1 MSNEFDNVPVHTAQ
15 SLAQREKETAME
27 RQPAD
32 VQMARVGY
40 TADQARQIAEVQV
53 MMTVAKGDPR
63 QDVRV
68 WGAMQRVCKRVRFA
82 EQAKYAFKRG
92 GKLITGLGIKSI
104 RELATIYGN
113 IDYGYRELEREGD
126 TSWVEAYAWDMER
139 NVRVVRKFPV
149 RHWRDKQGGGEEVT
163 AERDKYEVVA
173 GMAQRRVRSC
183 LEQLLPAD
191 YLEEAEYLVDKT
203 LKDGDGRP
211 LADRIRDL
219 QVAFAE
225 FGVTPEDLEGFL
237 QHPVRAILPEEIPR
251 LQQIFI
257 SLRDG
262 IMSPSEVFRMTG
274 HAAPVVQ
281 QPPETPP
288 APEKKEAPAQ
298 KAQDA
303 PKPAKTST
311 GTSRKGRP
319 PKAAQEAPELAP
331 EPPAVEYPPDD
342 DDIPFGAP
350 EKTEA
355 LEPELFPAHASQRP
369 GYDSIDGEEDPFA

>member
-15 SLAQREKETAME
+15 SLAQREKDNAAIE

-191 YLEEAEYLVDKT
+191 YLEEAEHLIDKT

-262 IMSPSEVFRMTG
+262 IMSPSEVFKMPG
-274 HAAPVVQ
+274 HAAPVAQ
-281 QPPETPP
+281 QPPEFPK
-288 APEKKEAPAQ
+288 APEMEAPPP
-298 KAQDA
+298 KPQDA
-303 PKPAKTST
+303 PKPVKAST
-311 GTSRKGRP
+311 GTPRKGRP
-319 PKAAQEAPELAP
+319 PKAAQEAQGLVQ

-342 DDIPFGAP
+342 DDIPFGTS
-350 EKTEA
+350 EKTGS

-369 GYDSIDGEEDPFA
+369 GYDSIDGEDDPFA

>member
-1 MSNEFDNVPVHTAQ
+1 MSNEFDNVTVHTAQ
-15 SLAQREKETAME
+15 SLAQRETETTAME
-27 RQPAD
+27 RRPAD

-63 QDVRV
+63 QDDRV
-68 WGAMQRVCKRVRFA
+68 WGAMHRVCKRVRFA

-262 IMSPSEVFRMTG
+262 IMSPSEVFKMVG
-274 HAAPVVQ
+274 HAAPVQ
-281 QPPETPP
+281 QPSPEASPTPEKETPP
-288 APEKKEAPAQ
+288 Q
-298 KAQDA
+298 KVQDA
-303 PKPAKTST
+303 PKPAKAST
-311 GTSRKGRP
+311 GTARKGRP
-319 PKAAQEAPELAP
+319 PKAAQEAPEPSP
-331 EPPAVEYPPDD
+331 EPPTPEYPPDD
-342 DDIPFGAP
+342 DIPFGNDP
-350 EKTEA
+350 VQTM
-355 LEPELFPAHASQRP
+355 EPELFPAQSSKRP
-369 GYDSIDGEEDPFA
+369 GYDVDGEEDPFA